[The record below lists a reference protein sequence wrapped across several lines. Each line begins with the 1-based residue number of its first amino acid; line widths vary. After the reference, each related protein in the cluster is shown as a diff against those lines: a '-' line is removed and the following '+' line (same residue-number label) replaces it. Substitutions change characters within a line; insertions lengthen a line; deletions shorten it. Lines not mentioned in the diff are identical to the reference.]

1 VSARERIVVLRAYPC
16 HHVPITGKPT
26 TLDYMGMMH
35 PAWASELK
43 KVGEYYEGFVK
54 NRSLDN
60 KLAEHN
66 SHTFT
71 TFGIRRSI
79 NTGVSVESSV

>member
-1 VSARERIVVLRAYPC
+1 MMHPR
-16 HHVPITGKPT
+16 
-26 TLDYMGMMH
+26 MH

-54 NRSLDN
+54 KRSLGD

-66 SHTFT
+66 SHTVT
-71 TFGIRRSI
+71 TFGIRRSR
-79 NTGVSVESSV
+79 NTGVSVESSRFDKQN